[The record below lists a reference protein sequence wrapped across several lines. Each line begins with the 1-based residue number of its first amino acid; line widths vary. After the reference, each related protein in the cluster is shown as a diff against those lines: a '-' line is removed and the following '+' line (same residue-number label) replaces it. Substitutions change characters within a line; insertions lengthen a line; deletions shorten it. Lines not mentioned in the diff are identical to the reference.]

1 MVEEVGHFCQNAK
14 KQGKTC
20 YGVVQHRIILEL
32 ALKGNLS
39 QVSSHDLDRRSNEN
53 NKLNWRTS
61 GTYTKSHGGIFRA
74 KNGTSRF

>member
-61 GTYTKSHGGIFRA
+61 GTQKKSWWNF
-74 KNGTSRF
+74 SRQK